1 MQNDLIT
8 LLFCNKRKGGRGT
21 SKCKNASKKSK
32 KNATGTS
39 TSSEPPTELAVEL
52 R

>member
-8 LLFCNKRKGGRGT
+8 LLFCSKRKGERGT
-21 SKCKNASKKSK
+21 SKCNNASKKSK
-32 KNATGTS
+32 KNAIGTS
-39 TSSEPPTELAVEL
+39 TSPGPPTELDVEP